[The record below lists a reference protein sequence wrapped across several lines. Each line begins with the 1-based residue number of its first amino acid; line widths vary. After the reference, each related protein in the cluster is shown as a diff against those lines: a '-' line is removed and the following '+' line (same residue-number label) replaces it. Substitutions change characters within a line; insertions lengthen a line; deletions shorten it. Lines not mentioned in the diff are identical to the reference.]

1 VRGRQF
7 EWGALL
13 QKSNGGVYKGQLGA
27 NGNRAGRVM
36 AQAGLTARRECR
48 ADTKVEHSEPLIR
61 IRCGQRLSDKSY
73 SGDNRLVPPKRP

>member
-1 VRGRQF
+1 MRGRQF

-13 QKSNGGVYKGQLGA
+13 LKSNGGAYKGQLGA

-36 AQAGLTARRECR
+36 AQAGLTARRTCR
-48 ADTKVEHSEPLIR
+48 ADTKVEHSDPTSC
-61 IRCGQRLSDKSY
+61 IRCRGSPTDKSY

>member
-1 VRGRQF
+1 MRGGQF

-13 QKSNGGVYKGQLGA
+13 LKSNAGAYKGQLGA

-36 AQAGLTARRECR
+36 AQAGLTARRKCR
-48 ADTKVEHSEPLIR
+48 ADTKVEHSELTVR
-61 IRCGQRLSDKSY
+61 IRCGRKSTDKSY

>member
-13 QKSNGGVYKGQLGA
+13 LKSSGGAYKGSLGA
-27 NGNRAGRVM
+27 YGKRAGRVM
-36 AQAGLTARRECR
+36 AQASLTVRHERR
-48 ADTKVEHSEPLIR
+48 ADTKVEHNEPMIR
-61 IRCGQRLSDKSY
+61 IRCGRRLSDKSY